1 MWTYNGSKIIQYEQ
15 LFSKNSIER
24 TIRYMDQKT
33 FIDILI
39 ENNPESM
46 KDFLLRNGKK
56 PKPFCPLIFHIKDKD
71 HQERED

>member
-1 MWTYNGSKIIQYEQ
+1 
-15 LFSKNSIER
+15 
-24 TIRYMDQKT
+24 MDQKT